1 MQGRQGG
8 GLSPA
13 LNASISVI
21 ITLIPGLILAMLA
34 GRVRDVCFSGGRREE
49 GGGTVGI
56 RKSCEMCSD
65 SPQFA
70 EESCHVSLT

>member
-1 MQGRQGG
+1 MEARQGG
-8 GLSPA
+8 DLSLA

-21 ITLIPGLILAMLA
+21 ITLMAMLA

-49 GGGTVGI
+49 ESESRVRCVLTP
-56 RKSCEMCSD
+56 E
-65 SPQFA
+65 FA